1 MSLLYYTYRICQ
13 GQSLQFSD
21 FSNIFY
27 YALNDLL
34 NDVPHVL
41 SFLVIII
48 IAYSVDKLGHK

>member
-27 YALNDLL
+27 YALDNLL

-41 SFLVIII
+41 SFLVMSLLYIDRQK
-48 IAYSVDKLGHK
+48 SQ